1 MVLVTVLLAVAA
13 AGCGT
18 SPTSPLATGGG
29 TVTPASGPQVLKV
42 NADGSVSFVSL
53 PPALLSPTPI
63 PLDNN
68 LTYDPR
74 RVVVVTARVDGAVGG
89 RVICG
94 RFVATVP
101 AGAFAG
107 VGTITMTLPD
117 STLMLCDLEVSPAEL
132 NGFAVPVDLALH
144 TSGTGA
150 DLDSLD
156 IYWWDP
162 ANSAWTSMGCQKAVL
177 EPVLADEVLTAEPV
191 TGVSLQLNHF
201 SKYAAGKAG
210 W

>member
-1 MVLVTVLLAVAA
+1 MALVTFLAVAA

-29 TVTPASGPQVLKV
+29 TATPPSSPEVLKV
-42 NADGSVSFVSL
+42 NADGSVSFVLL
-53 PPALLSPTPI
+53 PPMLLSSTPI
-63 PLDNN
+63 PSD
-68 LTYDPR
+68 YDPTR
-74 RVVVVTARVDGAVGG
+74 AVVVTARVDGAVGG
-89 RVICG
+89 RVVCG

-117 STLMLCDLEVSPAEL
+117 STLMLCDLEVSPIEL

-144 TSGTGA
+144 TSGTSA

-162 ANSAWTSMGCQKAVL
+162 AKSSWTSMGCQKTVL

-191 TGVSLQLNHF
+191 TGVRLQLDHF